1 MGVDTQREDMAARED
16 KALRE
21 LTDQLIGDYAETHSA
36 QRVRA
41 AIDGALQRFSGR
53 TIRDFVPILV
63 ERIVRHELGG
73 EPAEGIAE
81 IESTPGAIEPLGAEP
96 DVTDPRTIEPHTTEP
111 STIEPTAAEP
121 TAADPE
127 AATPGSDTPEAS
139 DPDATVRGTTDPEN
153 ASTSVADPSATDPNA
168 TAPGTTASEAAAPD
182 ATTSGET
189 TMGATDPS
197 ATAAGATASGV
208 AAPGATPPGETA
220 PSETSPSTT
229 APDAAATHAA
239 AGATTP
245 GETAVSTTNSGE
257 TASGATASSGAVPT
271 VTNPGAT
278 TPRSAEPAPTN
289 PAAKFL
295 SGAKNLVGPPLT
307 GGKIFVAALVA
318 IVIILL
324 FSIPHGTGGSHQTG
338 TATAASVTTVH
349 GVVGSEKI
357 PYFTDPK
364 VVAALAKH
372 GLEVQV
378 QAAGSRQIATSL
390 DLSKDDFA
398 FPSSA
403 PAAERLLRDHH
414 LTAKYTPFS
423 SPMAIATYKPIADLL
438 TAAGVVRPGPVP
450 TFDMNRYM
458 DLVNS
463 GAQWNQLPGN
473 TTYPVSKNIL
483 VSTTDPRTSNSADM
497 YVAIASYVANDN
509 TIVRGQTAEDNAV
522 QKVAKLFVGQ
532 GFSDNT
538 SQGPF
543 DEYLSAGMGPTP
555 LVLIYEAQFV
565 DAAVHGRTTPDM
577 ELMYPSPTIL
587 SQHTLVP
594 LDDAGDRLGRLLS
607 TDPDLQRLA
616 AEHGFRTGDPAQFT
630 AVTGEHHIPVALQ
643 VVDVVDPPAYDTL
656 EYLLTGV
663 AKAYN

>member
-1 MGVDTQREDMAARED
+1 MGIDAQREDMAERED

-36 QRVRA
+36 QRVRT
-41 AIDGALQRFSGR
+41 AIDRALHRFDGR

-73 EPAEGIAE
+73 GPAVGIAE
-81 IESTPGAIEPLGAEP
+81 IEATLGTTEPI
-96 DVTDPRTIEPHTTEP
+96 TIEPETTEP
-111 STIEPTAAEP
+111 DTAEQHSTDPGT
-121 TAADPE
+121 ADPAGAE
-127 AATPGSDTPEAS
+127 TGTATSGSGTPEAL
-139 DPDATVRGTTDPEN
+139 DPDATARITPDPDKSGTTVADPGATVPGKTG
-153 ASTSVADPSATDPNA
+153 ASVTAPDMTTPEPAAAVETDPGATLSAATALSETAPGKIDPSAT
-168 TAPGTTASEAAAPD
+168 APDTSASSAAAPG
-182 ATTSGET
+182 ATKPSETTSGT
-189 TMGATDPS
+189 TDPS
-197 ATAAGATASGV
+197 ATTGATTPDATASGS
-208 AAPGATPPGETA
+208 AAP
-220 PSETSPSTT
+220 
-229 APDAAATHAA
+229 
-239 AGATTP
+239 
-245 GETAVSTTNSGE
+245 N
-257 TASGATASSGAVPT
+257 ATASDPGDPRPT
-271 VTNPGAT
+271 
-278 TPRSAEPAPTN
+278 EPAPTN
-289 PAAKFL
+289 AAAKFL
-295 SGAKNLVGPPLT
+295 SGAKALVGPPLT

-357 PYFTDPK
+357 PYFNDPK

-372 GLEVQV
+372 GLEVHV

-450 TFDMNRYM
+450 TLDMNRYM

-463 GAQWNQLPGN
+463 GTQWNQLPGN

-497 YVAIASYVANDN
+497 YVAIASYVANDD

-565 DAAVHGRTTPDM
+565 DAAVHGKTTPDM

-630 AVTGEHHIPVALQ
+630 SVTGDHHIPVAPQ

-656 EYLLTGV
+656 EYLLNGV